1 MAHEP
6 QAVTCRCVFSF
17 RFLRSFLV
25 AGFDA
30 RDFYTDDGE
39 DVDVVFHLAPPL
51 RVPKPNRARAQ
62 SSSWTANCRSGSVHR
77 VITRSADS
85 MRFVRA
91 SWIRS
96 PSGPNASLMYSI

>member
-17 RFLRSFLV
+17 RFLRSFFV

-39 DVDVVFHLAPPL
+39 DVHVVFHLAPPL

-62 SSSWTANCRSGSVHR
+62 SSSWTANCRSGSAHR
-77 VITRSADS
+77 VMMRSAALIKS
-85 MRFVRA
+85 AKASYMRV
-91 SWIRS
+91 
-96 PSGPNASLMYSI
+96 PSGPSTS